1 LGLRASLVL
10 RESRVEMEP
19 QVSTVLTVHRDH
31 KDLKVLPARLE
42 RRARKDFL
50 DNHL

>member
-1 LGLRASLVL
+1 LDLRASQDL

-19 QVSTVLTVHRDH
+19 QVSTGLTVHRDH
-31 KDLKVLPARLE
+31 KDLKVLRVRLE